1 MHFVHKWDRI
11 TDRQTI
17 QTLDAPGGPFRPGHK
32 NTERLKFQDFN
43 IIPKHFTCGRGHIS
57 GRWGIAIDVLHL
69 RGHVSKHLALSVER
83 VESPK
88 ICFSLIFG
96 HMEA

>member
-1 MHFVHKWDRI
+1 MWGNIVQNTDYI
-11 TDRQTI
+11 T
-17 QTLDAPGGPFRPGHK
+17 
-32 NTERLKFQDFN
+32 
-43 IIPKHFTCGRGHIS
+43 
-57 GRWGIAIDVLHL
+57 
-69 RGHVSKHLALSVER
+69 HLALSVER